1 MPMGEMMLTSN
12 AGFPV
17 LLSSHSEGWR
27 HKVIGNHIKETV
39 EKVDD
44 WAAAGL
50 TEHKYEAM
58 PLKRDLVYA
67 CVL

>member
-1 MPMGEMMLTSN
+1 MQ
-12 AGFPV
+12 GFP
-17 LLSSHSEGWR
+17 SSCHLIRKDGDTS
-27 HKVIGNHIKETV
+27 KVIGNHIKETV